1 MTEEEKQYEKMMMKK
16 WAESQKA
23 ATKGRAKSKEP
34 ETVVP
39 QRNPPARSQSRAKAE
54 DKEEIPVPR
63 AKSRPKPKKDETG
76 VPQVQPPARA
86 KSRAKSVEKEA
97 IPVPKSRSAPRAKSS
112 DPESVVP
119 QYQPPARPRSRPMKE
134 ERQEEV
140 PVPQKRSTSIGSQCR
155 INRDQQRG
163 FSKIS
168 LS

>member
-1 MTEEEKQYEKMMMKK
+1 MMMKK

-23 ATKGRAKSKEP
+23 APKSRAKSKEP

-39 QRNPPARSQSRAKAE
+39 QHNPPARSQSRAKAE

-97 IPVPKSRSAPRAKSS
+97 IPLTKSRSTSKAKRN
-112 DPESVVP
+112 DPESVAP
-119 QYQPPARPRSRPMKE
+119 L
-134 ERQEEV
+134 
-140 PVPQKRSTSIGSQCR
+140 STRNVAITG
-155 INRDQQRG
+155 
-163 FSKIS
+163 K
-168 LS
+168 